1 MYETQIRGFISRLAK
16 ADLKSRKMGNR
27 FIMITIILA
36 ASLLMVMGLFPRTIK
51 VEQQRLLAA
60 AQDVIYHE
68 VTKAQI
74 KALEKDSRISY
85 MTLDKAGEQ
94 MEVDDYIIQ
103 QVYYDA
109 SSKTI
114 KTLTVTEGQVP
125 KKQNEVVVSKA
136 YIKKLGKEPKLG
148 MKITVPFLSGE
159 QEVCVVSGF
168 SEKVKNSNIY
178 PILRSKAYAEHGR
191 GMKDIRY
198 DVLAKIQDSSKMK
211 QEEFL
216 AVIRD
221 AAKQAGIPR
230 VSVNE
235 NNHYVDTLPKSGIS
249 SDTVVIAVIGMII
262 LIAGI
267 MVIYSVFYI
276 SVTGKTRQYGQ
287 LRTLGMTKKQVRE
300 LVRREGMVLA
310 LRAAPIGIL
319 LGAAVSWGIKPGGF
333 SIVNTLFMALIVA
346 VVILLTVLVSIMK
359 PAKLAAAVSPIEAAK
374 YTAYTGNI
382 GRKSTKKLQRK
393 ITPMALAR
401 MNNSRNRKKAFVTM
415 LSLGLGGVLF
425 IGAITFAVSW
435 DKEKYTRVGE
445 FQFGEF
451 VICYSGNAAQTAKN
465 GRAQL
470 QADNPLTKEL
480 RQEIEA
486 IPGVKKVYSMEEVFV
501 QYDYA
506 DQSGQSDS
514 ITPFSRQDLKALEE
528 KKLEGNIN
536 YEELLKGDKILIKG
550 NDVAEEI
557 FGWRFEPGENVVI
570 RYFDG
575 KKWNSRTYEIAGV
588 VESFQVAVTDGWFIL
603 PRQVLKDELPG
614 VDLTSSWIVST
625 EDNMREQVEAQL
637 SQILDQNPK
646 LSVETLREAEERTAD
661 TVNQTL
667 MVILAITLFITLFS
681 MLNLINTLI
690 TNFLS
695 QKTELAML
703 QSIGMTGSQLS
714 KMVIGE
720 GLVLAAGNILISL
733 IFGSLLGYGVCSIM
747 KAAGASYMIYQF
759 PVLFALLYIAVVL
772 LVPCIISMVMMRRFR
787 GQSLVERLRE
797 V

>member
-1 MYETQIRGFISRLAK
+1 
-16 ADLKSRKMGNR
+16 
-27 FIMITIILA
+27 
-36 ASLLMVMGLFPRTIK
+36 
-51 VEQQRLLAA
+51 
-60 AQDVIYHE
+60 
-68 VTKAQI
+68 
-74 KALEKDSRISY
+74 
-85 MTLDKAGEQ
+85 
-94 MEVDDYIIQ
+94 
-103 QVYYDA
+103 
-109 SSKTI
+109 
-114 KTLTVTEGQVP
+114 
-125 KKQNEVVVSKA
+125 
-136 YIKKLGKEPKLG
+136 
-148 MKITVPFLSGE
+148 
-159 QEVCVVSGF
+159 
-168 SEKVKNSNIY
+168 
-178 PILRSKAYAEHGR
+178 
-191 GMKDIRY
+191 
-198 DVLAKIQDSSKMK
+198 
-211 QEEFL
+211 
-216 AVIRD
+216 
-221 AAKQAGIPR
+221 
-230 VSVNE
+230 
-235 NNHYVDTLPKSGIS
+235 
-249 SDTVVIAVIGMII
+249 
-262 LIAGI
+262 
-267 MVIYSVFYI
+267 
-276 SVTGKTRQYGQ
+276 
-287 LRTLGMTKKQVRE
+287 
-300 LVRREGMVLA
+300 
-310 LRAAPIGIL
+310 
-319 LGAAVSWGIKPGGF
+319 
-333 SIVNTLFMALIVA
+333 
-346 VVILLTVLVSIMK
+346 
-359 PAKLAAAVSPIEAAK
+359 
-374 YTAYTGNI
+374 
-382 GRKSTKKLQRK
+382 
-393 ITPMALAR
+393 
-401 MNNSRNRKKAFVTM
+401 
-415 LSLGLGGVLF
+415 
-425 IGAITFAVSW
+425 
-435 DKEKYTRVGE
+435 
-445 FQFGEF
+445 
-451 VICYSGNAAQTAKN
+451 
-465 GRAQL
+465 
-470 QADNPLTKEL
+470 
-480 RQEIEA
+480 
-486 IPGVKKVYSMEEVFV
+486 MEEVFV

>member
-1 MYETQIRGFISRLAK
+1 
-16 ADLKSRKMGNR
+16 
-27 FIMITIILA
+27 
-36 ASLLMVMGLFPRTIK
+36 
-51 VEQQRLLAA
+51 
-60 AQDVIYHE
+60 
-68 VTKAQI
+68 
-74 KALEKDSRISY
+74 
-85 MTLDKAGEQ
+85 
-94 MEVDDYIIQ
+94 
-103 QVYYDA
+103 
-109 SSKTI
+109 
-114 KTLTVTEGQVP
+114 
-125 KKQNEVVVSKA
+125 
-136 YIKKLGKEPKLG
+136 
-148 MKITVPFLSGE
+148 
-159 QEVCVVSGF
+159 
-168 SEKVKNSNIY
+168 
-178 PILRSKAYAEHGR
+178 
-191 GMKDIRY
+191 
-198 DVLAKIQDSSKMK
+198 
-211 QEEFL
+211 
-216 AVIRD
+216 
-221 AAKQAGIPR
+221 
-230 VSVNE
+230 
-235 NNHYVDTLPKSGIS
+235 
-249 SDTVVIAVIGMII
+249 
-262 LIAGI
+262 
-267 MVIYSVFYI
+267 
-276 SVTGKTRQYGQ
+276 
-287 LRTLGMTKKQVRE
+287 
-300 LVRREGMVLA
+300 
-310 LRAAPIGIL
+310 
-319 LGAAVSWGIKPGGF
+319 
-333 SIVNTLFMALIVA
+333 
-346 VVILLTVLVSIMK
+346 
-359 PAKLAAAVSPIEAAK
+359 
-374 YTAYTGNI
+374 
-382 GRKSTKKLQRK
+382 
-393 ITPMALAR
+393 
-401 MNNSRNRKKAFVTM
+401 M